1 MARCFKLSCI
11 FVLAYAAFAVLAVL
25 AASVACVACVACAF
39 ERLGGNRVSWGKLFD
54 FVFREDPR
62 P

>member
-25 AASVACVACVACAF
+25 AASVACVACAV